1 MPWHHLAE
9 CAVAAQARFRNVE
22 AALEVV
28 SLRLPSSL
36 ETSPADRSEKLAC
49 SFPHGALGALDAG
62 QDRQMKLGEVG
73 GLNNLWH
80 ETPMVLGA
88 SCKFLQPQSCGLE

>member
-1 MPWHHLAE
+1 MVNRELDDSYGASSAEVYNLSMPWHHLAE

-36 ETSPADRSEKLAC
+36 ETSPADS
-49 SFPHGALGALDAG
+49 
-62 QDRQMKLGEVG
+62 V
-73 GLNNLWH
+73 
-80 ETPMVLGA
+80 
-88 SCKFLQPQSCGLE
+88 